1 MCKFNVNLKDEL
13 VEALGLTEEQLKMLD
28 ESKFDELLTES
39 IKKNLDVE
47 TETKETKTQTVEK
60 EIEMNAIVET
70 PVVETQDTE
79 TTVATTAL
87 AKVKSPAARK
97 AISVFAKVAAGV
109 LFGGACAV
117 AGATHHKEVNRVV
130 KKARKKVGK
139 VIPALAPKP
148 WYKF

>member
-1 MCKFNVNLKDEL
+1 MCKFNKDLKNEL
-13 VEALGLTEEQLKMLD
+13 VEALGLTEDQLELLD
-28 ESKFDELLTES
+28 ESKFDELLTAA
-39 IKKNLDVE
+39 IKKNLDAE
-47 TETKETKTQTVEK
+47 TETKETQTVEK
-60 EIEMNAIVET
+60 EIEMTTTTIET
-70 PVVETQDTE
+70 PVVETAVE
-79 TTVATTAL
+79 TTTSTAL

-117 AGATHHKEVNRVV
+117 AGAANHKEVNRAV

-139 VIPALAPKP
+139 YIPAVAPKP

>member
-13 VEALGLTEEQLKMLD
+13 VEALGLTEEQLELLD
-28 ESKFDELLTES
+28 ESKFDELLTEA
-39 IKKNLDVE
+39 IKKNLNKNQSESNETQTEKE
-47 TETKETKTQTVEK
+47 TE
-60 EIEMNAIVET
+60 MNNVAIET
-70 PVVETQDTE
+70 PVEIAVET
-79 TTVATTAL
+79 TTSTAL

-97 AISVFAKVAAGV
+97 AIGIFAKVAAGV

>member
-13 VEALGLTEEQLKMLD
+13 VEALGLTEEQLELLD
-28 ESKFDELLTES
+28 ESKFDELLTEA
-39 IKKNLDVE
+39 IKKNLNKNQSEQSE
-47 TETKETKTQTVEK
+47 TESQTEK
-60 EIEMNAIVET
+60 EVEMTTIET
-70 PVVETQDTE
+70 PVVETPVE
-79 TTVATTAL
+79 TTVASTAL
-87 AKVKSPAARK
+87 AKVKSPTARK

-117 AGATHHKEVNRVV
+117 AGASHHKEVNKVV

>member
-1 MCKFNVNLKDEL
+1 MCKFNKDLKDEL
-13 VEALGLTEEQLKMLD
+13 VSALGLSEEQLELLD
-28 ESKFDELLTES
+28 ETKFDELLTQA
-39 IKKNLDVE
+39 IKKNLDAE
-47 TETKETKTQTVEK
+47 TETKTETQTEK
-60 EIEMNAIVET
+60 ETEMNNVAIET
-70 PVVETQDTE
+70 PVEIAVET
-79 TTVATTAL
+79 TTSTAL

-97 AISVFAKVAAGV
+97 AIGIFAKVAAGV

-117 AGATHHKEVNRVV
+117 AGATHHKEVNRAV

>member
-13 VEALGLTEEQLKMLD
+13 IEALGLTEEQLKMLD

-39 IKKNLDVE
+39 IKKNLNQSE
-47 TETKETKTQTVEK
+47 TEFQAEK
-60 EIEMNAIVET
+60 EIEMTTTTTTIETPVET
-70 PVVETQDTE
+70 PVVETHP
-79 TTVATTAL
+79 AL

-109 LFGGACAV
+109 LFGGACAAV
-117 AGATHHKEVNRVV
+117 GAAHHKEVNKTI

>member
-13 VEALGLTEEQLKMLD
+13 VEALSLTEEQLKMLD

-39 IKKNLDVE
+39 IKKNLNKSEQSE
-47 TETKETKTQTVEK
+47 TESQTEK

-70 PVVETQDTE
+70 QDTE
-79 TTVATTAL
+79 TTTSTAL
-87 AKVKSPAARK
+87 AKVKSPTARK

-109 LFGGACAV
+109 LFSGTCAAVGAA
-117 AGATHHKEVNRVV
+117 HHKEVNKTI

>member
-1 MCKFNVNLKDEL
+1 MMCKFNVNLKDEL
-13 VEALGLTEEQLKMLD
+13 IEALGLTEEQLKMLD

-39 IKKNLDVE
+39 IKKNLNQSE
-47 TETKETKTQTVEK
+47 TEFQAEK
-60 EIEMNAIVET
+60 EIEMTTTTTIETPVET
-70 PVVETQDTE
+70 PVVETHP
-79 TTVATTAL
+79 AL

-109 LFGGACAV
+109 LFGGACAAV
-117 AGATHHKEVNRVV
+117 GAAHHKEVNKTI

>member
-47 TETKETKTQTVEK
+47 TKETQTVEK